1 MRGTA
6 VEPALSPAR
15 RGGPSGTSTD
25 TGGSL
30 PPSTLT
36 AASDTSRTL
45 DEVCRWAMS
54 GTTAVARASAEA
66 TIWEM
71 LSWVGASI
79 SPHASTLPARRWSAR
94 TGPYA
99 ASRSS
104 GPHFQLTP
112 RHDRSS
118 DILVSST
125 LRLCFA
131 SPQWIEVS
139 RVWGMLSTLRS
150 APARTAAMNWSHE
163 NQGPGSSWSD
173 WCHAAETSTCP
184 QMPRWPALRSVTV
197 SLRMGMAYLWQIC
210 RVRWAAFSTASY
222 TCGDSHCSGE

>member
-15 RGGPSGTSTD
+15 RGGGPSGTSAD

-45 DEVCRWAMS
+45 DEVCRRAMS

-79 SPHASTLPARRWSAR
+79 SPTPQHCQH
-94 TGPYA
+94 G
-99 ASRSS
+99 
-104 GPHFQLTP
+104 GGQLVQG
-112 RHDRSS
+112 
-118 DILVSST
+118 LT
-125 LRLCFA
+125 LRLVHQDLA
-131 SPQWIEVS
+131 SS
-139 RVWGMLSTLRS
+139 
-150 APARTAAMNWSHE
+150 
-163 NQGPGSSWSD
+163 
-173 WCHAAETSTCP
+173 
-184 QMPRWPALRSVTV
+184 
-197 SLRMGMAYLWQIC
+197 
-210 RVRWAAFSTASY
+210 
-222 TCGDSHCSGE
+222 